1 VNSRLDSIQ
10 AAILRIKLR
19 HLDEYAAARNRVA
32 DYYDAAFANHPKLT
46 TPKRAKGTNHVFH
59 QYTLQLSGADR
70 MQLKEFL
77 ATKGIPSMIYYPVP
91 LHLQKA
97 YLDPRYLEG
106 DFPVTEQLC
115 ASVFS
120 LPMHTEL
127 DEETLK
133 FITDSVKE
141 FLK

>member
-1 VNSRLDSIQ
+1 
-10 AAILRIKLR
+10 
-19 HLDEYAAARNRVA
+19 
-32 DYYDAAFANHPKLT
+32 
-46 TPKRAKGTNHVFH
+46 
-59 QYTLQLSGADR
+59 
-70 MQLKEFL
+70 M
-77 ATKGIPSMIYYPVP
+77 MIYYPVP

-97 YLDPRYLEG
+97 YLDPRYKQG

-115 ASVFS
+115 SSVFS

-133 FITDSVKE
+133 YITDSVKE